1 MRRLARKPLV
11 LLVTY
16 LFIVWVCLIA
26 FGVYLSEARRL
37 IGANY
42 TAMVTDVVRAQED
55 PERLRLILDSL
66 LDSPDTIHLQQ
77 LNDLLWRIPL
87 RMQGIKRQ
95 LERSEIPPAQYQP
108 LIDELDS
115 IDRQLPALEE
125 AIANVSSD
133 RVMPLPERHALL
145 NLGLDIEEGL
155 AWAYSELNEL
165 LHRASAEQRRLMQR
179 LTLALAALLLMLVVA
194 IGLALLMLYRLNTQR
209 ELMRRQSRTDE
220 LTGLHNRRRLLEDAD
235 YHFQRRDRHASPIS
249 MLLLDLDHFKQI
261 NDAFGHPVGDQV
273 LIAFANLLLECSRQT
288 DSVARMGGEEFAILL
303 PFSNVLAAQR
313 LAQRILAATREMPL
327 PGPAQGRRLTVSIGV
342 AEAEDGDDFDR
353 LYHRADQRLYR
364 AKAQGRD
371 RAIG

>member
-11 LLVTY
+11 LLVAY
-16 LFIVWVCLIA
+16 LFIVGICLIA

-66 LDSPDTIHLQQ
+66 IDSPDTIHLQQ
-77 LNDLLWRIPL
+77 LNDLLWSIPL
-87 RMQGIKRQ
+87 RMQGVKSQ
-95 LERSEIPPAQYQP
+95 LQRSDIASARYQP
-108 LIDELDS
+108 LIDELDA
-115 IDRQLPALEE
+115 INRQLSDLEQ

-133 RVMPLPERHALL
+133 QVLTQAENRALL
-145 NLGLDIEEGL
+145 NLGMHIEEVL
-155 AWAYSELNEL
+155 AWSYSELNGL
-165 LHRASAEQRRLMQR
+165 LHRASADQRRLMQR
-179 LTLALAALLLMLVVA
+179 LTLALSVLLLMLVVA
-194 IGLALLMLYRLNTQR
+194 IGLALLMLYRLNAQR
-209 ELMRRQSRTDE
+209 ELMRQQSRTEE
-220 LTGLHNRRRLLEDAD
+220 LTGLHNRRRLLEDVY
-235 YHFQRRDRHASPIS
+235 YHFQHRDRHASPIS

-273 LIAFANLLLECSRQT
+273 LVAFANLLLECSRQT

-313 LAQRILAATREMPL
+313 LAQRILTATREMSL
-327 PGPAQGRRLTVSIGV
+327 PGPDQGRPLTVSIGV
-342 AEAEDGDDFDR
+342 AEAEDGDNFDR